1 MADLNFLQKTAI
13 FKGCTQDELE
23 LISGL
28 LQERQIKP
36 NTTIFTE
43 QMPAEALYIVK
54 SGSIRISMMAGEG
67 QESGLLLLGPG
78 EFFGEL
84 ALLQEENRLVTARAE
99 VPAELV
105 MLTRKDFHALL
116 DLDPRLSSR
125 IIMTIAKLLVM
136 RVRAYAPKLK
146 DLLLE

>member
-1 MADLNFLQKTAI
+1 
-13 FKGCTQDELE
+13 
-23 LISGL
+23 
-28 LQERQIKP
+28 
-36 NTTIFTE
+36 
-43 QMPAEALYIVK
+43 
-54 SGSIRISMMAGEG
+54 
-67 QESGLLLLGPG
+67 
-78 EFFGEL
+78 
-84 ALLQEENRLVTARAE
+84 
-99 VPAELV
+99 